1 MAKDYDSQSIEV
13 LSGLDPVRK
22 RPGMYTDTA
31 SPNHLIQEVVDNSI
45 DEALAGHCSTIKV
58 ILAKDGIISVI
69 DDGRGMPTDKHPEHK
84 VSGVELI
91 MCKLHAGAKFSGE
104 DYNFSGGLHGV
115 GVSVVNALSENLEVR
130 VKRDS
135 KEHQIIFSNGDK
147 VSELKEIGE
156 VGLRNTGTSITFK
169 PNPDYFENIEIQ
181 VFLDKGLSQQQLGDL
196 RKNLAERPFVLHTED
211 SVYLRFISNK
221 EAAETFIQN
230 TGEDFTQFLEDNPL
244 RDSYVFSVSEEFQS
258 SEQLTLIAKELETQ
272 PGVFEVSYMTD
283 LVDSINKNLFKV
295 SLIMGGFILIL
306 IVTVIML
313 INNTIRL
320 ALFSQRF
327 LIRSMQLVGAT
338 RGFIRK
344 PFLIR
349 AFLFG
354 VLAGILASGI
364 LYALLEYTKGN
375 IEGFASLQNT
385 ELMLLLFVGLT
396 VTGGFLSGI
405 STLRSVNKY
414 LNMSL
419 DELY

>member
-1 MAKDYDSQSIEV
+1 MANPAKTKKQLGYFKFGSV
-13 LSGLDPVRK
+13 LFSTTLSLFIVGLF
-22 RPGMYTDTA
+22 GII
-31 SPNHLIQEVVDNSI
+31 LIQASSLTKMI
-45 DEALAGHCSTIKV
+45 
-58 ILAKDGIISVI
+58 
-69 DDGRGMPTDKHPEHK
+69 R
-84 VSGVELI
+84 
-91 MCKLHAGAKFSGE
+91 
-104 DYNFSGGLHGV
+104 
-115 GVSVVNALSENLEVR
+115 
-130 VKRDS
+130 
-135 KEHQIIFSNGDK
+135 
-147 VSELKEIGE
+147 
-156 VGLRNTGTSITFK
+156 
-169 PNPDYFENIEIQ
+169 ENIEIQ

-211 SVYLRFISNK
+211 SVYLRFISDK
-221 EAAETFIQN
+221 EAAETFIEN
-230 TGEDFTQFLEDNPL
+230 TGEDFTKFLEDNPL

-258 SEQLTLIAKELETQ
+258 SEQLALIAKELETQ
-272 PGVFEVSYMTD
+272 PGVFEISYMTD

-306 IVTVIML
+306 IVAVIML

-344 PFLIR
+344 PFLVR
-349 AFLFG
+349 AFFFG
-354 VLAGILASGI
+354 VLAGVLASAI
-364 LYALLEYTKGN
+364 LFALLEYTKGN

-385 ELMLLLFVGLT
+385 ELMLLLFAGLIIS
-396 VTGGFLSGI
+396 GGCLSGI

>member
-1 MAKDYDSQSIEV
+1 MANPAKAKKQLGYFKFGSV
-13 LSGLDPVRK
+13 LFSTTLSLFIVGLF
-22 RPGMYTDTA
+22 GII
-31 SPNHLIQEVVDNSI
+31 LIQASSLTKMI
-45 DEALAGHCSTIKV
+45 
-58 ILAKDGIISVI
+58 
-69 DDGRGMPTDKHPEHK
+69 R
-84 VSGVELI
+84 
-91 MCKLHAGAKFSGE
+91 
-104 DYNFSGGLHGV
+104 
-115 GVSVVNALSENLEVR
+115 
-130 VKRDS
+130 
-135 KEHQIIFSNGDK
+135 
-147 VSELKEIGE
+147 
-156 VGLRNTGTSITFK
+156 
-169 PNPDYFENIEIQ
+169 ENIEIQ

-344 PFLIR
+344 PCLIR

>member
-1 MAKDYDSQSIEV
+1 MANPAKAKKQLGYFKFGSV
-13 LSGLDPVRK
+13 LFSTTLSLFIVGLF
-22 RPGMYTDTA
+22 GII
-31 SPNHLIQEVVDNSI
+31 LIQSSS
-45 DEALAGHCSTIKV
+45 LTK
-58 ILAKDGIISVI
+58 
-69 DDGRGMPTDKHPEHK
+69 
-84 VSGVELI
+84 LI
-91 MCKLHAGAKFSGE
+91 
-104 DYNFSGGLHGV
+104 
-115 GVSVVNALSENLEVR
+115 R
-130 VKRDS
+130 
-135 KEHQIIFSNGDK
+135 
-147 VSELKEIGE
+147 
-156 VGLRNTGTSITFK
+156 
-169 PNPDYFENIEIQ
+169 ENIEIQ
-181 VFLDKGLSQQQLGDL
+181 VFLDKGLSQKQLTVI
-196 RKNLAERPFVLHTED
+196 RKNLSERPFVLHTED

-221 EAAETFIQN
+221 EAAETFIKN
-230 TGEDFTQFLEDNPL
+230 TGEDFTKFLEDNPL

-295 SLIMGGFILIL
+295 SLVMGGFILIL
-306 IVTVIML
+306 IITVIML

-364 LYALLEYTKGN
+364 LFALLEYTKGN

-385 ELMLLLFVGLT
+385 ELILLLFAGLT

>member
-1 MAKDYDSQSIEV
+1 MANPAKAKKQLGYFKFGSV
-13 LSGLDPVRK
+13 LFSTTLSLFIVGLF
-22 RPGMYTDTA
+22 GII
-31 SPNHLIQEVVDNSI
+31 LIQASSLTKMI
-45 DEALAGHCSTIKV
+45 
-58 ILAKDGIISVI
+58 
-69 DDGRGMPTDKHPEHK
+69 R
-84 VSGVELI
+84 
-91 MCKLHAGAKFSGE
+91 
-104 DYNFSGGLHGV
+104 
-115 GVSVVNALSENLEVR
+115 
-130 VKRDS
+130 
-135 KEHQIIFSNGDK
+135 
-147 VSELKEIGE
+147 
-156 VGLRNTGTSITFK
+156 
-169 PNPDYFENIEIQ
+169 ENIEIQ
-181 VFLDKGLSQQQLGDL
+181 VFLNKELSQKQLDDL
-196 RKNLAERPFVLHTED
+196 RKNLAQRPFVLNTED
-211 SVYLRFISNK
+211 SLHLRFVSNK
-221 EAAETFIQN
+221 EAAETFIKN
-230 TGEDFTQFLEDNPL
+230 TGEDFTKFLEDNPL

-258 SEQLTLIAKELETQ
+258 SEQLTLIAKDLEAM

-344 PFLIR
+344 PFIVR
-349 AFLFG
+349 AFFFG
-354 VLAGILASGI
+354 VLAGIFASGI

-385 ELMLLLFVGLT
+385 ELMLLLFAGLII
-396 VTGGFLSGI
+396 TGGCLSGI

>member
-1 MAKDYDSQSIEV
+1 MANPTKAKKQLGYFKFGSV
-13 LSGLDPVRK
+13 LFSTTLSLFIVGLF
-22 RPGMYTDTA
+22 GII
-31 SPNHLIQEVVDNSI
+31 LIQASS
-45 DEALAGHCSTIKV
+45 LTK
-58 ILAKDGIISVI
+58 II
-69 DDGRGMPTDKHPEHK
+69 R
-84 VSGVELI
+84 
-91 MCKLHAGAKFSGE
+91 
-104 DYNFSGGLHGV
+104 
-115 GVSVVNALSENLEVR
+115 
-130 VKRDS
+130 
-135 KEHQIIFSNGDK
+135 
-147 VSELKEIGE
+147 
-156 VGLRNTGTSITFK
+156 
-169 PNPDYFENIEIQ
+169 ENIEIQ
-181 VFLDKGLSQQQLGDL
+181 VFLDTGLSQKQLADL
-196 RKNLAERPFVLHTED
+196 RKNLSERPFVLHTED
-211 SVYLRFISNK
+211 SVYLRFISDK
-221 EAAETFIQN
+221 EAAETFIEN
-230 TGEDFTQFLEDNPL
+230 TGEDFTKFLEDNPL

-306 IVTVIML
+306 IITVIML

-385 ELMLLLFVGLT
+385 ELMLLLFAGLT

>member
-1 MAKDYDSQSIEV
+1 MANPAKAKKQLGYFKLGSV
-13 LSGLDPVRK
+13 LFSTTLSLFIVGLF
-22 RPGMYTDTA
+22 GII
-31 SPNHLIQEVVDNSI
+31 LIQASSLTKMI
-45 DEALAGHCSTIKV
+45 
-58 ILAKDGIISVI
+58 
-69 DDGRGMPTDKHPEHK
+69 R
-84 VSGVELI
+84 
-91 MCKLHAGAKFSGE
+91 
-104 DYNFSGGLHGV
+104 
-115 GVSVVNALSENLEVR
+115 
-130 VKRDS
+130 
-135 KEHQIIFSNGDK
+135 
-147 VSELKEIGE
+147 
-156 VGLRNTGTSITFK
+156 
-169 PNPDYFENIEIQ
+169 ENIEIQ

-196 RKNLAERPFVLHTED
+196 RKDLAKKPFVLQTED

-230 TGEDFTQFLEDNPL
+230 TGEDFTKFLEDNPL

-364 LYALLEYTKGN
+364 LYALLEYTKEN

>member
-1 MAKDYDSQSIEV
+1 MANPAKAKKQLGYFKFGSV
-13 LSGLDPVRK
+13 LFSTTLSLFIVGLF
-22 RPGMYTDTA
+22 GII
-31 SPNHLIQEVVDNSI
+31 LIQASSLTKMI
-45 DEALAGHCSTIKV
+45 
-58 ILAKDGIISVI
+58 
-69 DDGRGMPTDKHPEHK
+69 R
-84 VSGVELI
+84 
-91 MCKLHAGAKFSGE
+91 
-104 DYNFSGGLHGV
+104 
-115 GVSVVNALSENLEVR
+115 
-130 VKRDS
+130 
-135 KEHQIIFSNGDK
+135 
-147 VSELKEIGE
+147 
-156 VGLRNTGTSITFK
+156 
-169 PNPDYFENIEIQ
+169 ENIEIQ
-181 VFLDKGLSQQQLGDL
+181 VFLDKGLSQQQLAEL
-196 RKNLAERPFVLHTED
+196 RKNLTERPFVLHTED

-230 TGEDFTQFLEDNPL
+230 TGEDFTKFLEDNPL

-258 SEQLTLIAKELETQ
+258 SEQLTLIAKELENQ

-344 PFLIR
+344 PFIIR
-349 AFLFG
+349 AFFFG

-396 VTGGFLSGI
+396 VTGGLLSGI

>member
-1 MAKDYDSQSIEV
+1 MANPAKAKKQLGYFKFGSV
-13 LSGLDPVRK
+13 LFSTTLSLFIVGLF
-22 RPGMYTDTA
+22 GII
-31 SPNHLIQEVVDNSI
+31 LIQASSLTKMI
-45 DEALAGHCSTIKV
+45 
-58 ILAKDGIISVI
+58 
-69 DDGRGMPTDKHPEHK
+69 R
-84 VSGVELI
+84 
-91 MCKLHAGAKFSGE
+91 
-104 DYNFSGGLHGV
+104 
-115 GVSVVNALSENLEVR
+115 
-130 VKRDS
+130 
-135 KEHQIIFSNGDK
+135 
-147 VSELKEIGE
+147 
-156 VGLRNTGTSITFK
+156 
-169 PNPDYFENIEIQ
+169 ENIEIQ
-181 VFLDKGLSQQQLGDL
+181 VFLDKGLSQKQLADL
-196 RKNLAERPFVLHTED
+196 RKNLSERPFVLHTED
-211 SVYLRFISNK
+211 SVYLRFISDK
-221 EAAETFIQN
+221 EAAETFIEN
-230 TGEDFTQFLEDNPL
+230 TGEDFTKFLEDNPL

-258 SEQLTLIAKELETQ
+258 SEQLALIAKELETQ
-272 PGVFEVSYMTD
+272 PGVFEISYMTD

-349 AFLFG
+349 AFFFG
-354 VLAGILASGI
+354 VLAGVLASAF
-364 LYALLEYTKGN
+364 LFALLEYTKGN

-385 ELMLLLFVGLT
+385 ELMLLLFAGLIIS
-396 VTGGFLSGI
+396 GGCLSGI

>member
-1 MAKDYDSQSIEV
+1 MANPAKAKKQLGYFKFGSV
-13 LSGLDPVRK
+13 LFSTTLSLFIVGLF
-22 RPGMYTDTA
+22 GII
-31 SPNHLIQEVVDNSI
+31 LIQASSLTKMI
-45 DEALAGHCSTIKV
+45 
-58 ILAKDGIISVI
+58 
-69 DDGRGMPTDKHPEHK
+69 R
-84 VSGVELI
+84 
-91 MCKLHAGAKFSGE
+91 
-104 DYNFSGGLHGV
+104 
-115 GVSVVNALSENLEVR
+115 
-130 VKRDS
+130 
-135 KEHQIIFSNGDK
+135 
-147 VSELKEIGE
+147 
-156 VGLRNTGTSITFK
+156 
-169 PNPDYFENIEIQ
+169 ENIEIQ
-181 VFLDKGLSQQQLGDL
+181 VFLDKGLSQKQLADL
-196 RKNLAERPFVLHTED
+196 RKNLSERPFVLHTED
-211 SVYLRFISNK
+211 SVYLRFISDK
-221 EAAETFIQN
+221 EAAETFIEN
-230 TGEDFTQFLEDNPL
+230 TGEDFTKFLEDNPL

-258 SEQLTLIAKELETQ
+258 SEQLALIAKELETQ
-272 PGVFEVSYMTD
+272 PGVFEISYMTD

-344 PFLIR
+344 PFLVR
-349 AFLFG
+349 AFFFG
-354 VLAGILASGI
+354 VLAGVLASAI
-364 LYALLEYTKGN
+364 LFALLEYTKGN

>member
-1 MAKDYDSQSIEV
+1 MANPAKAKKQLGYFKFGSV
-13 LSGLDPVRK
+13 LFSTTLSLFIVGLF
-22 RPGMYTDTA
+22 GII
-31 SPNHLIQEVVDNSI
+31 LIQASSLTKMI
-45 DEALAGHCSTIKV
+45 
-58 ILAKDGIISVI
+58 
-69 DDGRGMPTDKHPEHK
+69 R
-84 VSGVELI
+84 
-91 MCKLHAGAKFSGE
+91 
-104 DYNFSGGLHGV
+104 
-115 GVSVVNALSENLEVR
+115 
-130 VKRDS
+130 
-135 KEHQIIFSNGDK
+135 
-147 VSELKEIGE
+147 
-156 VGLRNTGTSITFK
+156 
-169 PNPDYFENIEIQ
+169 ENIEIQ
-181 VFLDKGLSQQQLGDL
+181 VFLDKGLSQQQLADL
-196 RKNLAERPFVLHTED
+196 RKDLAKKPFVLQTED

-230 TGEDFTQFLEDNPL
+230 TGEDFTKFLEDNPL

-364 LYALLEYTKGN
+364 LYALLEYTKEN

>member
-1 MAKDYDSQSIEV
+1 MANPAKAKKQLGYFKFGSV
-13 LSGLDPVRK
+13 LFSTTLSLFIVGLF
-22 RPGMYTDTA
+22 GII
-31 SPNHLIQEVVDNSI
+31 LIQASSLTKMI
-45 DEALAGHCSTIKV
+45 
-58 ILAKDGIISVI
+58 
-69 DDGRGMPTDKHPEHK
+69 R
-84 VSGVELI
+84 
-91 MCKLHAGAKFSGE
+91 
-104 DYNFSGGLHGV
+104 
-115 GVSVVNALSENLEVR
+115 
-130 VKRDS
+130 
-135 KEHQIIFSNGDK
+135 
-147 VSELKEIGE
+147 
-156 VGLRNTGTSITFK
+156 
-169 PNPDYFENIEIQ
+169 ENIEIQ
-181 VFLDKGLSQQQLGDL
+181 VFLDKGLSQKQLADL
-196 RKNLAERPFVLHTED
+196 RKNLSERPFVLHTED
-211 SVYLRFISNK
+211 SVYLRFISDK
-221 EAAETFIQN
+221 EAAETFIEN
-230 TGEDFTQFLEDNPL
+230 TGEDFTKFLEDNPL

-258 SEQLTLIAKELETQ
+258 SEQLALIAKELESQ
-272 PGVFEVSYMTD
+272 PGVFEISYMTD

-349 AFLFG
+349 AFFFG
-354 VLAGILASGI
+354 VLAGVLASAF
-364 LYALLEYTKGN
+364 LFALLEYTKGN

-385 ELMLLLFVGLT
+385 ELMLLLFAGLIIS
-396 VTGGFLSGI
+396 GGCLSGI